1 MMVYTSY
8 QSTEKVKLLIMDN
21 LSFYININIISINI
35 HKKRNTNLMKQKWI
49 KPHRKPPHK
58 IPVNLKLKWDN
69 TVSISIGYWN
79 EYEHKWFGM
88 NGKVII
94 EEVIEYKTI

>member
-1 MMVYTSY
+1 M
-8 QSTEKVKLLIMDN
+8 I
-21 LSFYININIISINI
+21 
-35 HKKRNTNLMKQKWI
+35 QKWI

-58 IPVNLKLKWDN
+58 IPANLKLKWDN
-69 TVSISIGYWN
+69 TVAISIGYWN

-94 EEVIEYKTI
+94 EEVIEYKMI